1 MKFSQSIKPI
11 SYFKAHASEVIR
23 DISENQGT
31 LVITQGGEAKVIV
44 QDIHLYEQTL
54 ESLAL
59 LRMLAQSQ
67 ESIKK
72 GKVRKAKAVFASLRK
87 KMRASQSQ

>member
-1 MKFSQSIKPI
+1 MKLSQSIKPI

-23 DISENQGT
+23 EISENQGT
-31 LVITQGGEAKVIV
+31 LVITQGGEAKVVI

-54 ESLAL
+54 ETLAL

-67 ESIKK
+67 ESVKR
-72 GKVRKAKAVFASLRK
+72 GKVRPAKAVFASLRK
-87 KMRASQSQ
+87 KLKASQPQ